1 MTKSSGTI
9 LVGDRRPEGR
19 GTGTGPRTYTPQQ
32 RLEAAQW
39 FFDIHDAEEPSPELL
54 QEWLRWLDAAAGN
67 RLAFEAVELA
77 YRHAPVDRVNR
88 VGGPEPA
95 HEPPYEGEVPVAV
108 WTAARRA
115 RKSARS
121 RHFAIAAMVLAVIGA
136 GVWSLYRIQDAA
148 HPSAGQFST
157 RTGEHMQLVLAD
169 GSRVSLG
176 ARSLLSVDFS
186 RQTRQVTLV
195 AGEAF
200 FQVHKDARRPFRVRA
215 LDGLITA
222 VGTAFDVRATGDHV
236 TVAVSEGV
244 VNVAQMQEAAEAPGG
259 SAAPS
264 APILSHTA
272 SLHVSR
278 GEQVT
283 FDGRARS
290 PELTEIQLSYVD
302 PTQSARWRDGW
313 LVYRNEALRDVIA
326 DVERYTD
333 REVTV
338 ADAVPRDLRFTG
350 AVFKDSVVE
359 WVKALPEVF
368 PVAVETQGNR
378 LEVVVPPRSVTATTP

>member
-1 MTKSSGTI
+1 MS
-9 LVGDRRPEGR
+9 
-19 GTGTGPRTYTPQQ
+19 YTPQQ

-39 FFDIHDAEEPSPELL
+39 FFDIHDPQEPSPELL
-54 QEWLRWLDAAAGN
+54 QEWLRWLDAEAGN

-77 YRHAPVDRVNR
+77 YRHAPVDSVSE

-95 HEPPYEGEVPVAV
+95 SEPPYDGDLPVAGWAV
-108 WTAARRA
+108 ARRTRKFA
-115 RKSARS
+115 RGRRVAM
-121 RHFAIAAMVLAVIGA
+121 AAMVLVAIGA
-136 GVWSLYRIQDAA
+136 GVWGLYRMQDTS
-148 HPSAGQFST
+148 HPSVGQFST

-169 GSRVSLG
+169 GSIVSLG
-176 ARSLLSVDFS
+176 ARSHLSVDFS
-186 RQTRQVTLV
+186 SQARDITLV

-244 VNVAQMQEAAEAPGG
+244 VNVAQMQEVAGAQTEG
-259 SAAPS
+259 SAAPAS
-264 APILSHTA
+264 EPGRGHPT

-278 GEQVT
+278 GEQLT
-283 FDGRARS
+283 FDGRTGSR
-290 PELTEIQLSYVD
+290 ELTEIQLSHVD
-302 PTQSARWRDGW
+302 PAESARWRDGW

-338 ADAVPRDLRFTG
+338 DDAVPRDLRFTG
-350 AVFKDSVVE
+350 AVSKDSVVE

-368 PVAVETQGNR
+368 PVAIETRGNR
-378 LEVVVPPRSVTATTP
+378 FEVIVPPRPVTAITP

>member
-1 MTKSSGTI
+1 MMS
-9 LVGDRRPEGR
+9 
-19 GTGTGPRTYTPQQ
+19 YTPQQ

-67 RLAFEAVELA
+67 RLAFEAVELV
-77 YRHAPVDRVNR
+77 YRQAPVDGVKRAE
-88 VGGPEPA
+88 GPEPVS
-95 HEPPYEGEVPVAV
+95 EPPYEGEVPVAV

-115 RKSARS
+115 RKSNRS
-121 RHFAIAAMVLAVIGA
+121 RRCAIAAPVLAVIG
-136 GVWSLYRIQDAA
+136 GWSLYRIQDAS

-157 RTGEHMQLVLAD
+157 RVGEHMQLVLAD
-169 GSRVSLG
+169 GSRVNLG
-176 ARSLLSVDFS
+176 ARSHLTVDFS
-186 RQTRQVTLV
+186 RQAREVTLV

-200 FQVHKDARRPFRVRA
+200 FQVQKDARRPFRVRA

-244 VNVAQMQEAAEAPGG
+244 VNVAQIPEAVGAQGAG
-259 SAAPS
+259 SAAPP
-264 APILSHTA
+264 APSLSHPT

-278 GEQVT
+278 GEQLT

-290 PELTEIQLSYVD
+290 RELSEIQLSHVD
-302 PTQSARWRDGW
+302 PAQSAPWRDGW

-333 REVTV
+333 TEVTV

-368 PVAVETQGNR
+368 PVAIETRGNH
-378 LEVVVPPRSVTATTP
+378 LEVVVSPRSVTATTP

>member
-1 MTKSSGTI
+1 MS
-9 LVGDRRPEGR
+9 
-19 GTGTGPRTYTPQQ
+19 YTPQQ

-39 FFDIHDAEEPSPELL
+39 FFDIHDAQEPSPELL

-77 YRHAPVDRVNR
+77 YRHAPVDRVKW
-88 VGGPEPA
+88 VGGPEPGS
-95 HEPPYEGEVPVAV
+95 EPPYDGELPVAV

-121 RHFAIAAMVLAVIGA
+121 RQFAIAAMVLAVIGA
-136 GVWSLYRIQDAA
+136 GVWGLYRMQDAS

-157 RTGEHMQLVLAD
+157 RTGEHMQLMLAD
-169 GSRVSLG
+169 GSMVNLG
-176 ARSLLSVDFS
+176 ARSHLSVDFS
-186 RQTRQVTLV
+186 GQARDVTLV
-195 AGEAF
+195 SGEAF
-200 FQVHKDARRPFRVRA
+200 FQVHKDAQRPFRVRA

-244 VNVAQMQEAAEAPGG
+244 VNVAQMQEAADAQAAG

-264 APILSHTA
+264 APILSHPT

-278 GEQVT
+278 GEQLT

-302 PTQSARWRDGW
+302 PAQSARWRDGW

-359 WVKALPEVF
+359 WVEALPEVF
-368 PVAVETQGNR
+368 PVAIETRGNR
-378 LEVVVPPRSVTATTP
+378 LEVVVPQRSVTATTP

>member
-1 MTKSSGTI
+1 MS
-9 LVGDRRPEGR
+9 
-19 GTGTGPRTYTPQQ
+19 YTPQQ

-39 FFDIHDAEEPSPELL
+39 FFDIHDAQEPSPELL

-77 YRHAPVDRVNR
+77 YRHAPVDRVSW

-95 HEPPYEGEVPVAV
+95 SEPPYEGEVSVAV
-108 WTAARRA
+108 WTAASRA
-115 RKSARS
+115 RKSARN
-121 RHFAIAAMVLAVIGA
+121 RQFAIAAMVLAVIGA
-136 GVWSLYRIQDAA
+136 GVWSLYRMQDTP

-169 GSRVSLG
+169 GSMVNLG
-176 ARSLLSVDFS
+176 ARSRLSVDFS
-186 RQTRQVTLV
+186 GQARDVTLV

-244 VNVAQMQEAAEAPGG
+244 VNVAQIQAAAEAPAG
-259 SAAPS
+259 SAAPP
-264 APILSHTA
+264 APVLSHAT

-278 GEQVT
+278 GEQLT
-283 FDGRARS
+283 FDGRAGAR
-290 PELTEIQLSYVD
+290 ELTEIQRSNVD
-302 PTQSARWRDGW
+302 PAQSASWRDGW

-333 REVTV
+333 TEVTV

-359 WVKALPEVF
+359 WVKALPEAF
-368 PVAVETQGNR
+368 PVAIETRGDR
-378 LEVVVPPRSVTATTP
+378 LEVVVSTRPVTATTP

>member
-1 MTKSSGTI
+1 MS
-9 LVGDRRPEGR
+9 
-19 GTGTGPRTYTPQQ
+19 YTPQQ

-39 FFDIHDAEEPSPELL
+39 FFDIHEAQEPSPELL

-77 YRHAPVDRVNR
+77 YRHAPVDRVKG
-88 VGGPEPA
+88 VGGPEQVS
-95 HEPPYEGEVPVAV
+95 EPPYEGEIPVAV
-108 WTAARRA
+108 WAAARRA

-121 RHFAIAAMVLAVIGA
+121 RQFAIAAMVLIVIGA
-136 GVWSLYRIQDAA
+136 GVLSLYRMQDVS

-157 RTGEHMQLVLAD
+157 RTGEHMLLVLAD
-169 GSRVSLG
+169 GSMVYLG
-176 ARSLLSVDFS
+176 ARSHLSVDFS
-186 RQTRQVTLV
+186 RQARDVTLV

-200 FQVHKDARRPFRVRA
+200 FQVNKDARRPFRVHA

-222 VGTAFDVRATGDHV
+222 IGTAFDVRATGDHV

-244 VNVAQMQEAAEAPGG
+244 VNVAQMQEATEAPGG
-259 SAAPS
+259 SAGAS
-264 APILSHTA
+264 ATTLSHPT

-278 GEQVT
+278 GEQLT

-290 PELTEIQLSYVD
+290 RELAEIQLSYVD
-302 PTQSARWRDGW
+302 PAQSARWRDGW

-368 PVAVETQGNR
+368 PVAIETRGNG
-378 LEVVVPPRSVTATTP
+378 LEVVVPARSVTATVP

>member
-1 MTKSSGTI
+1 MM
-9 LVGDRRPEGR
+9 
-19 GTGTGPRTYTPQQ
+19 TYTPQQ

-39 FFDIHDAEEPSPELL
+39 FFDIHDAQEPSPELL

-67 RLAFEAVELA
+67 RLAFEAVEMA
-77 YRHAPVDRVNR
+77 YHHAPVDRDKW
-88 VGGPEPA
+88 VGAAEPVS
-95 HEPPYEGEVPVAV
+95 EPPYDGELTVAV

-115 RKSARS
+115 RKLARS
-121 RHFAIAAMVLAVIGA
+121 RRFAIAALVLLVVGA
-136 GVWSLYRIQDAA
+136 SAWSLYRVQDAS

-169 GSRVSLG
+169 GSMVNLG
-176 ARSLLSVDFS
+176 ARSQLSVEFS
-186 RQTRQVTLV
+186 RQARDITLV

-236 TVAVSEGV
+236 TVAVTEGV
-244 VNVAQMQEAAEAPGG
+244 VNVAQMQDTAEAPGG
-259 SAAPS
+259 SAAP
-264 APILSHTA
+264 ATPIPSHPT

-278 GEQVT
+278 GEQLT
-283 FDGRARS
+283 FDGRGRS
-290 PELTEIQLSYVD
+290 HELTEIQLSYVD
-302 PTQSARWRDGW
+302 PAQSARWRDGW

-333 REVTV
+333 TEVTV

-368 PVAVETQGNR
+368 PVAIETRGNG
-378 LEVVVPPRSVTATTP
+378 LEVVVPARSVTATVP

>member
-1 MTKSSGTI
+1 M
-9 LVGDRRPEGR
+9 
-19 GTGTGPRTYTPQQ
+19 TYTPQQ

-39 FFDIHDAEEPSPELL
+39 FFDIHDTQEPSPELL
-54 QEWLRWLDAAAGN
+54 QEWLRWLDAEAGN

-77 YRHAPVDRVNR
+77 YRHAPVDRLKVA
-88 VGGPEPA
+88 GGSEPVS
-95 HEPPYEGEVPVAV
+95 EPPYEGEVPVAV
-108 WTAARRA
+108 WTAAKRA
-115 RKSARS
+115 RKSARG
-121 RHFAIAAMVLAVIGA
+121 RQFAVAAMVLASLGA
-136 GVWSLYRIQDAA
+136 WGLYRMQDAS
-148 HPSAGQFST
+148 HPSVGQFST
-157 RTGEHMQLVLAD
+157 RTGEHMQLALAD
-169 GSRVSLG
+169 GSMVNLG
-176 ARSLLSVDFS
+176 ARSHLSVDFS
-186 RQTRQVTLV
+186 KQARDITLV

-244 VNVAQMQEAAEAPGG
+244 VNVAQMPEAAGAQEGG
-259 SAAPS
+259 SAAAS
-264 APILSHTA
+264 APILSQPT

-278 GEQVT
+278 GEQLT
-283 FDGRARS
+283 FDGHARS
-290 PELTEIQLSYVD
+290 RELTEIQLSYMD
-302 PTQSARWRDGW
+302 PAQSARWRDGW

-368 PVAVETQGNR
+368 PVAIETRGNR

>member
-1 MTKSSGTI
+1 MS
-9 LVGDRRPEGR
+9 
-19 GTGTGPRTYTPQQ
+19 YTPQQ

-39 FFDIHDAEEPSPELL
+39 FFDVHDAEEPSPELL

-67 RLAFEAVELA
+67 RHAFEAVELA
-77 YRHAPVDRVNR
+77 YRDAPVEQMKG
-88 VGGPEPA
+88 VGESEPVS
-95 HEPPYEGEVPVAV
+95 EPPYEGQVPVAV
-108 WTAARRA
+108 WAAAKRA

-121 RHFAIAAMVLAVIGA
+121 RQFAIAATVLAVV
-136 GVWSLYRIQDAA
+136 GVWGLYRMQHASD
-148 HPSAGQFST
+148 PSAGQFST

-169 GSRVSLG
+169 GSSVNLG
-176 ARSLLSVDFS
+176 ARSRLSVDFS
-186 RQTRQVTLV
+186 SQTRDITLV

-200 FQVHKDARRPFRVRA
+200 FQVNKDARRPFRVRA

-236 TVAVSEGV
+236 TVVVSEGV
-244 VNVAQMQEAAEAPGG
+244 VNVAQMQDAAEAPEG

-264 APILSHTA
+264 APILSHPT

-278 GEQVT
+278 GEQLT

-290 PELTEIQLSYVD
+290 RELTEIQLSYVD
-302 PTQSARWRDGW
+302 PAQSARWRDGW

-333 REVTV
+333 TEVTV
-338 ADAVPRDLRFTG
+338 ADGVPRDLRFTG

-359 WVKALPEVF
+359 WVEALPEVF
-368 PVAVETQGNR
+368 PVAIETRGNR
-378 LEVVVPPRSVTATTP
+378 LEVVVPQRSVTATTP